1 MEKIDDKEE
10 KEELLLI
17 FKVLYENGKITETE
31 YRDIV
36 EDVYNTYT

>member
-1 MEKIDDKEE
+1 MDKIDDKEE

-17 FKVLYENGKITETE
+17 FKVLYDNKKITETE

-36 EDVYNTYT
+36 EDVYNTYI